1 MTKQPNI
8 LFIMSDQQQYAT
20 AGPAAGG
27 WSPNLERLA
36 REGIWF
42 RRGYTVTTP
51 CAPARASIATAVYPH
66 AHHVLNN
73 CHVPYAVS
81 REIRDGVPTWGPLM
95 SAAGYRMRYVGKAH
109 LGWERGAVEYGF
121 DSEEREFDKAAYQE
135 TIASAPSSRA
145 ACQSRAPG
153 ADRGRARGASTT
165 RRVSTGSITAWRMQL
180 RKQRRRRCRPRQACN
195 SCAPLP
201 MNPAANPGAF
211 G

>member
-1 MTKQPNI
+1 MPTQSVLKQPNI

-95 SAAGYRMRYVGKAH
+95 SAAGYRMRYAGKAH

-121 DSEEREFDKAAYQE
+121 DSEEREFDKAAYQRDHRIRTE
-135 TIASAPSSRA
+135 QQGGVPKPSAGSGPRPGTWGFHDAAGVYWLHYGVEDAAS
-145 ACQSRAPG
+145 
-153 ADRGRARGASTT
+153 
-165 RRVSTGSITAWRMQL
+165 
-180 RKQRRRRCRPRQACN
+180 
-195 SCAPLP
+195 
-201 MNPAANPGAF
+201 
-211 G
+211 

>member
-1 MTKQPNI
+1 MPKQPNI
-8 LFIMSDQQQYAT
+8 LLIMSDQQQYAT

-95 SAAGYRMRYVGKAH
+95 SAAGYRMRYAGKAH

-121 DSEEREFDKAAYQE
+121 DSEEREFDKAGVPAR
-135 TIASAPSSRA
+135 PSHPHRA
-145 ACQSRAPG
+145 AGRRTKAERRERAEAGHVGLPRCSG
-153 ADRGRARGASTT
+153 CLLASLRRGGCAS
-165 RRVSTGSITAWRMQL
+165 
-180 RKQRRRRCRPRQACN
+180 
-195 SCAPLP
+195 
-201 MNPAANPGAF
+201 
-211 G
+211 